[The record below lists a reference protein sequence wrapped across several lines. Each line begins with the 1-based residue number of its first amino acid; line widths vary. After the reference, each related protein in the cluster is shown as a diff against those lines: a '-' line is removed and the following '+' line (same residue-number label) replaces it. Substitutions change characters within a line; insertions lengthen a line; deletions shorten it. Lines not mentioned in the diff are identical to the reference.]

1 MSKLWNYFTGKKA
14 PEPPS
19 TPLVPRPSEHTV
31 DFRSPVQIRKK
42 TDKVPNFRHPFT
54 TETDTEHYHLFS
66 LFHHFPELK
75 VVWEG
80 ITKDFIENRSL
91 LKGTQDNICHH
102 RLHERVWL
110 FGELYAGLE
119 ELSNISNLVPYSL
132 VHLLLVTLQDVTNLS
147 KASTVWQYS
156 DPFQLQDCQEELRK
170 LSKELMP
177 LLGLTEYFIYMDES
191 CLLLSKEVVG
201 LLGEYVKFLGEKLGV
216 LAGRRDN
223 LAEDFVKL
231 YYYAVH
237 CLFALGK
244 LHKSHISVY
253 EDSRLLLELVLIAL
267 REECRHCYQS
277 EALKQLTQIN
287 YPFLREKEPHMFA
300 RFSIGDR
307 DKYDLSLS
315 LLKYQTK
322 LAKGVEGLPALL
334 LAVFTE
340 IVLHQTVLSL
350 SQSEGEIPQQH
361 RSFEE
366 GLIVL
371 ELLLSLAK
379 TAPLE
384 AQGALQTCERLIQ
397 SLVRAVS
404 WCSFSWTL
412 TSPSSTYR
420 TKSTILERLYC
431 QIDQISLAALMN
443 TEAEALP
450 IAFFEQL
457 LTEDMEERAKDHVPL
472 PQVYTLELIS
482 CCIAAFSASDESY
495 ERLLNSPLLRILF
508 SPLFFV
514 IQEETDSHFQARLSQ
529 MAAAYMNDILKV
541 VLSRPEG
548 KKLVIQH
555 TIQSIHMHKLYPA
568 YLNQVTSLLFF
579 LVSERD
585 SLISHYFAEY
595 KIADNVYQIIQDL
608 RQDRQSNRLS
618 LGTLE
623 IMLIKILEMPQISA
637 GVLTNEAFL
646 NKFMNEQLFS
656 AETSEFCIQCV
667 SNLMRL
673 SNSEYLYRLFV
684 LTLKQVKDESM
695 FKWLIQGVERTIK
708 GTDHREACQKEFMDA
723 DLLSVLIE
731 KLNANGSLSMCSLVL
746 PTLRVVLEGNALCK
760 SQFSRMGLGRL
771 QQVLN
776 RVLTHDQMQAL
787 ELVLDNL
794 LYILFESDDF
804 SKGHRILQY
813 PQIAPLIL
821 DLLRHFPEVRVPRFY
836 ISIFAQIA
844 EESTE
849 NRLILAK
856 YGCIRPLLEL
866 LSAIAD
872 ATFRTDVL
880 NLITVMCQQYLAP
893 LDLRTLIS
901 WVARDAASGV
911 LSKEGKSLMGA
922 LAASCRD
929 ALEPLMDQ
937 KRPLP
942 RSYFSFTGQ
951 ESPIQ
956 VSGVRGNLLM
966 VPGKGFTVAVWIRPL
981 INPETM
987 FSNVFTFAEKN
998 SAILLNV
1005 TASGALQLMISAGEK
1020 QLVEVVTEQE
1030 KLLFNRWNFLVLVC
1044 SQKYSKKD
1052 EFVLYLNGSVAE
1064 QGEIRPGK
1072 LPKEMYSTV
1081 WLGGNQSG
1089 DTFTGQ
1095 ISTLYLFA
1103 TAAGEHHVT
1112 AMYRLGPDY
1121 EGLMQAEEIASAR
1134 VYTVDR
1140 LGELKN
1146 ALSLCISPR
1155 YFNLKGKIKDASPTV
1170 LTAYE
1175 SQEAGRTKRAAASR
1189 RPDRNFEHSSVL
1201 KIAAVRTP
1209 DTLNLFGGPSVL
1221 FPLLYRLKDKSQ
1233 VMELLLDFFYLISD
1247 LFLIPS
1253 HLTVKAIC
1261 KDGLCELIRMVL
1273 EDLAV
1278 KQEVDPGL
1286 VRCVVRMV
1294 ENLDW
1299 NRDARHRAF
1308 CTLLHSFRFWSRL
1321 DWDLQKDLL
1330 MHVYRLLPSVRI
1342 ESDPTTL
1349 SSALSLLST
1358 YFSTARPVV
1367 DKDQLQVKRDYLWT
1381 IVRTYI
1387 HKTGVIDD
1395 QDMGTIIEN
1404 ALFTYSSSRVDLPDL
1419 IRLIRLIA
1427 TTASLKITEETKEE
1441 YHKAIMYLTLKSG
1454 QKGLTDLQADTINAL
1469 RLSYPAT
1476 LITQTSALQKQLQRV
1491 INYSSSDNSVFRFK
1505 SAADIFEV
1513 LDCMLPK
1520 VLTLPV
1526 YTALLQ
1532 ILVEKE
1538 RPDMSLAAIKHQAV
1552 LDLITTR
1559 INGSVC
1565 AGQIYQDLRL
1575 LADQHIELMYKR
1587 PVFPAWLLHLFIFS
1601 DHQDPDPAHT
1611 DYLFSLCKTLFTKA
1625 FLQLKNSG
1633 MQLRA
1638 FIFTF
1643 VARKAEEHWSVVYR
1657 ILGDLMD
1664 GLELGIAAGHAANIR
1679 KEIYYN
1685 FHDFAYMLEDLCEA
1699 KPDFP
1704 DNPHFSAVI
1713 SMFVRLCKQLK
1724 LCMSSYPPFP
1734 ALPTIHTSNILSA
1747 ALQFSSEVP
1756 DTVRLREGGMLR
1768 ALLSLILTGLAHS
1781 RTDSQTGLMQDL
1793 NFLLN
1798 GGADQAS
1805 LSAFSAANKNFCQ
1818 TILQDESGFSYL
1830 AVFGEIPLEAASKD
1844 LIYSEEFLVLWV
1856 LTYCSEAIYDKG
1868 EKGLD
1873 CSLLLSAIR
1882 DLVRKFK
1889 LGQHLNAVLSRETP
1903 ESMAEIKEFHSR
1915 HSTLFPSLMSLQSH
1929 VQAAFSKLEAFLGV
1943 HEDDDIELKNLQQQ
1957 VKRLSL
1963 ELNKAANGGLDG
1975 ILVIIASEEWRE
1987 RVHNYLVVQ
1996 TAARLLTIT
2005 KATSRFL
2012 PAAEVHFELL
2022 EPSQDYRK
2030 RIVDDLRKWK
2040 KAVVQRVHQREKT
2053 RDRGETLERLYTRRR
2068 WRKQLKLLTARK
2080 AGIWTIDSQT
2090 LFETGCTKL
2099 VSRFDRENRHF
2110 LLQPDSTGSSHLE
2123 AINRKHLK
2131 EFDTASS
2138 KRRTITSIDPEDPAQ
2153 REMLRSFPSLPL
2165 DSEESQE
2172 REKEIETES
2181 EASVAQERT
2190 QSDAVEG
2197 EEVKTEIDEI
2207 PEQETVEDLSLYAYP
2222 KAQDTSLIFECERIC
2237 LKGAVFG
2244 RLEVTQRFLVFKS
2257 TKEMKPPGV
2266 YFGSALSCSQVAI
2279 ESELIWDIREI
2290 AEVFSRRFHH
2300 IHTAVEVFQTTG
2312 KGYYFNCFSE
2322 ARRTELLTH
2331 FRRFP
2336 KVKVYFDPK
2345 KEFRQGTY
2353 TKDWQTGRLS
2363 NSEYLTLLN
2372 KFAGRSYNDLNQYPI
2387 FPWILKDYQSDFLNL
2402 SNPDVYRDLSIPIG
2416 AIHPDGLRECT
2427 RRYALWTEDPIM
2439 KPFHFGSHY
2448 SSEGIVLHYML
2459 RVEPYAS
2466 KAILLQDGTFDVAD
2480 RLFFSIYSA
2489 YEGSTRSS
2497 GDVKELIPEFF
2508 YLPEMFCNG
2517 NNYELGRRQT
2527 GEQVANVE
2535 LPRWARNPYDF
2546 IRLHKKALESLL
2558 VSENLNNWID
2568 LVFGYKQWGE
2578 AAVAANNVFFC
2589 FTYEQHVVP
2598 LLKSTVDTASM
2609 EGVIEQIGQFGQT
2622 PVQLFDQKHDKR
2634 LTSPVATTFFDRL
2647 QRRLEGAAEVAPY
2660 GPVVDAENDTTVIA
2674 VFALRSRLLIVQDN
2688 LCLKIC
2694 KWRQGTAENNRP
2706 EPSRSQENEQL
2717 LENAFPYIGDFPR
2730 SAAAYVLAWPHLIS
2744 GLHWDNSFKVHEF
2757 ESGKLYASITHHS
2770 DLVTCLAY
2778 TGGVLVSG
2786 SLDSTLAVWDV
2797 RSSKTQKILIDPYPH
2812 LSLLGHCAG
2821 IKQCCVSAALRLVVS
2836 LGLDGGV
2843 LVHSLN
2849 DGLAMLRLD
2858 ASVEFTPYLVALSC
2872 FGLIASC
2879 SRDNERIR
2887 IHSCNGQLLDTSAQH
2902 SDFSKARQLFFS
2914 TAGEHLLVMCAN
2926 SISILNTYALEEHI
2940 EIALEQPPAAVTMT
2954 MDDQNVVGVNRMG
2967 HYFRV
2972 DAECKRTKVDFRN
2985 IYDTQGIGKAFGL
2998 DS

>member
-14 PEPPS
+14 PEPPT
-19 TPLVPRPSEHTV
+19 TPLVSRPSEHTV

-42 TDKVPNFRHPFT
+42 TDRVPSFRHAFSA
-54 TETDTEHYHLFS
+54 ETDTDHYRLFS

-80 ITKDFIENRSL
+80 IVKDFIENKALMR
-91 LKGTQDNICHH
+91 GTQDSVCRH

-110 FGELYAGLE
+110 CEELYKGLE
-119 ELSNISNLVPYSL
+119 DMKDISNLVPYSL

-177 LLGLTEYFIYMDES
+177 LFGLIEYFLYTDES

-216 LAGRRDN
+216 LAGKRSN
-223 LAEDFVKL
+223 LAEEFVKL
-231 YYYAVH
+231 YYYAAH
-237 CLFALGK
+237 CLFALGR
-244 LHKSHISVY
+244 LHKAHIGVC
-253 EDSRLLLELVLIAL
+253 EDSRLLLELVLIVL

-277 EALKQLTQIN
+277 EALQQLTQAS
-287 YPFLREKEPHMFA
+287 YPFLSAPETHMFD
-300 RFSIGDR
+300 RFSIGDK
-307 DKYDLSLS
+307 DKYDLSLT

-322 LAKGVEGLPALL
+322 LAKGVTGLSALL
-334 LAVFTE
+334 LALFTDT
-340 IVLHQTVLSL
+340 VLHHTVLTL
-350 SQSEGEIPQQH
+350 SQSEEDMPPTH
-361 RSFEE
+361 RCFEQ
-366 GLIVL
+366 GLIAL

-379 TAPLE
+379 TAPME
-384 AQGALQTCERLIQ
+384 AQGALQSCEGLIQ
-397 SLVRAVS
+397 SFVRTVVWS
-404 WCSFSWTL
+404 SFRWT
-412 TSPSSTYR
+412 SSAPSSTYR
-420 TKSTILERLYC
+420 TKSTVLERLYC
-431 QIDQISLAALMN
+431 QLDQISLAALIN
-443 TEAEALP
+443 TEVEALP

-457 LTEDMEERAKDHVPL
+457 LTEDMEERAKNCVPL

-482 CCIAAFSASDESY
+482 CCISAFSESPQSY

-514 IQEETDSHFQARLSQ
+514 IQEETESHFQARLSQ
-529 MAAAYMNDILKV
+529 MAAAYMNDILKR
-541 VLSRPEG
+541 VLNKPEG
-548 KKLVIQH
+548 KKLVIQQ
-555 TIQSIHMHKLYPA
+555 TIQSLHMHKMYPE

-608 RQDRQSNRLS
+608 RRDRQANRLS
-618 LGTLE
+618 LDTLE

-637 GVLTNEAFL
+637 GVLTNEPFL

-684 LTLKQVKDESM
+684 LTLKQVKDEQM

-708 GTDHREACQKEFMDA
+708 GTEHRDACQKEFMDA

-731 KLNANGSLSMCSLVL
+731 KLNTNGSLIMCSLVL

-760 SQFSRMGLGRL
+760 SNFSRIGLGRL

-776 RVLTHDQMQAL
+776 RVLTQDQLQAL

-794 LYILFESDDF
+794 LYILFESDDL
-804 SKGHRILQY
+804 SKGQRVLQY
-813 PQIAPLIL
+813 PQIAPLVL

-856 YGCIRPLLEL
+856 HGCIRPLLAL
-866 LSAIAD
+866 LSSI
-872 ATFRTDVL
+872 TEPGFRTDVL
-880 NLITVMCQQYLAP
+880 NLITVLCQQYLAP
-893 LDLRTLIS
+893 LDLRSLLT
-901 WVARDAASGV
+901 WVARDSVTGM

-942 RSYFSFTGQ
+942 RSYFSFTGR

-956 VSGVRGNLLM
+956 VSGLRGNPLM

-987 FSNVFTFAEKN
+987 FSNVFTFTEKGQ
-998 SAILLNV
+998 AILLNV
-1005 TASGALQLMISAGEK
+1005 TTSGALQLMISEGEK

-1030 KLLFNRWNFLVLVC
+1030 KLLFNRWNFLCLVC

-1052 EFVLYLNGSVAE
+1052 EFVLYLNGSIAE
-1064 QGEIRPGK
+1064 QGEVRPGK
-1072 LPKEMYSTV
+1072 LPKELYSTLL
-1081 WLGGNQSG
+1081 LGGNQSG

-1103 TAAGEHHVT
+1103 AVAGEHHVT
-1112 AMYRLGPDY
+1112 ALYRLGPDY
-1121 EGLMQAEEIASAR
+1121 EGLMQAEEAASAR
-1134 VYTVDR
+1134 VYSIER
-1140 LGELKN
+1140 LGELKST
-1146 ALSLCISPR
+1146 LSLCISPR
-1155 YFNLKGKIKDASPTV
+1155 YTNLKGRILDASPTFQAV
-1170 LTAYE
+1170 YE
-1175 SQEAGRTKRAAASR
+1175 AQEAGRAKKTVASR
-1189 RPDRNFEHSSVL
+1189 RPSRNFEPSAVL

-1221 FPLLYRLKDKSQ
+1221 FPLLYRLRDKSQ

-1253 HLTVKAIC
+1253 HLTAKSIC

-1294 ENLDW
+1294 DNLEW
-1299 NRDARHRAF
+1299 NREARHRAF

-1330 MHVYRLLPSVRI
+1330 MHVYRLLPSVRTDN
-1342 ESDPTTL
+1342 DPTTL

-1367 DKDQLQVKRDYLWT
+1367 DRDQLPVKREYLWT
-1381 IVRTYI
+1381 IVRNYI
-1387 HKTGVIDD
+1387 HKTAFIGD
-1395 QDMGTIIEN
+1395 QDLGTIIES
-1404 ALFTYSSSRVDLPDL
+1404 ALFTYSSSRVDLPD
-1419 IRLIRLIA
+1419 IVRLLRLIA
-1427 TTASLKITEETKEE
+1427 TTTTLQISDDTKEDF
-1441 YHKAIMYLTLKSG
+1441 HKAIMYLILKSG
-1454 QKGLTDLQADTINAL
+1454 QKGLTDLQADTLNVL
-1469 RLSYPAT
+1469 RLSYPTT
-1476 LITQTSALQKQLQRV
+1476 LVTQTSVQKQFQRV
-1491 INYSSSDNSVFRFK
+1491 IHFGGNETSGFRFK
-1505 SAADIFEV
+1505 SAVEIFEV
-1513 LDCMLPK
+1513 VDCMLPK

-1526 YTALLQ
+1526 YTALVQL
-1532 ILVEKE
+1532 LVEEE
-1538 RPDMSLAAIKHQAV
+1538 RPDLSLASIKHPAV

-1559 INGSVC
+1559 VNGSVC
-1565 AGQIYQDLRL
+1565 AGLVYQDLRL
-1575 LADQHIELMYKR
+1575 LADQHVELMYHR
-1587 PVFPAWLLHLFIFS
+1587 PAFPAWLLHLFIFS
-1601 DHQDPDPAHT
+1601 DHHDPDPAHT
-1611 DYLFSLCKTLFTKA
+1611 DYLFSLCKALFTKA

-1633 MQLRA
+1633 SQLRA
-1638 FIFTF
+1638 FVFTL
-1643 VARKAEEHWSVVYR
+1643 VGRNAEEHWSGVYR
-1657 ILGDLMD
+1657 VLGDLMD
-1664 GLELGIAAGHAANIR
+1664 GLELGLAAAHVANIK
-1679 KEIYYN
+1679 KEVYYN

-1699 KPDFP
+1699 KPAFP
-1704 DNPHFSAVI
+1704 HNPGFPALI
-1713 SMFVRLCKQLK
+1713 TMFVRLCKQLK
-1724 LCMSSYPPFP
+1724 LCMSSYPAFP
-1734 ALPTIHTSNILSA
+1734 SLSTLHTSTILSA

-1768 ALLSLILTGLAHS
+1768 ALLALILTGLAQS
-1781 RTDSQTGLMQDL
+1781 SSELQTGLMQDL
-1793 NFLLN
+1793 HFLLN

-1805 LSAFSAANKNFCQ
+1805 LSAFSAANKISCQ
-1818 TILQDESGFSYL
+1818 TILQDESGFSFL
-1830 AVFGEIPLEAASKD
+1830 SVFGEIPPEAASKD

-1856 LTYCSEAIYDKG
+1856 LTYCSESLYDKS
-1868 EKGLD
+1868 EKGFD
-1873 CSLLLSAIR
+1873 CSLLLSVVR

-1889 LGQHLNAVLSRETP
+1889 LGQHLNTVLGRETP
-1903 ESMAEIKEFHSR
+1903 ESMAEIREFHRR
-1915 HSTLFPSLMSLQSH
+1915 HATLFPSLTGLQSH

-1943 HEDDDIELKNLQQQ
+1943 REDDDIELKNQQQQ

-1963 ELNKAANGGLDG
+1963 ELNKAANGGLEG
-1975 ILVIIASEEWRE
+1975 ILAIIGAEEWRE

-1996 TAARLLTIT
+1996 TAAKLLTIT

-2022 EPSQDYRK
+2022 DCALDLGVRVVEE
-2030 RIVDDLRKWK
+2030 LRKWK
-2040 KAVVQRVHQREKT
+2040 KALVQRVHQREKT
-2053 RDRGETLERLYTRRR
+2053 KDREDTLQRLYTKRR
-2068 WRKQLKLLTARK
+2068 WRKQLKLLTVRK
-2080 AGIWTIDSQT
+2080 TGLWATDSQAP
-2090 LFETGCTKL
+2090 FDTGYMKL

-2110 LLQPDSTGSSHLE
+2110 LIQPDSAGSAHLE

-2131 EFDTASS
+2131 ELEIAPN

-2165 DSEESQE
+2165 DSEESQD
-2172 REKEIETES
+2172 REKEAETES

-2190 QSDAVEG
+2190 QSEG
-2197 EEVKTEIDEI
+2197 AEEVKTEVEEI
-2207 PEQETVEDLSLYAYP
+2207 PEQETVEDFSLYAYP

-2244 RLEVTQRFLVFKS
+2244 RLEATQQFLVFKS
-2257 TKEMKPPGV
+2257 TKELKPPGV
-2266 YFGSALSCSQVAI
+2266 YFGSALTCSQVAL
-2279 ESELIWDIREI
+2279 ESELIWDIREV

-2300 IHTAVEVFQTTG
+2300 IHTAVEVFLTTG

-2322 ARRTELLTH
+2322 LRRTELLSH
-2331 FRRFP
+2331 FKRFP

-2345 KEFRQGTY
+2345 KEFRQATY
-2353 TKDWQTGRLS
+2353 TKDWQSGRLS
-2363 NSEYLTLLN
+2363 NSEYLALLN
-2372 KFAGRSYNDLNQYPI
+2372 KFASRSYNDLNQYPI

-2402 SNPDVYRDLSIPIG
+2402 SNPEVYRDLSIPIG

-2466 KAILLQDGTFDVAD
+2466 KAIQLQDGTFDVAD
-2480 RLFFSIYSA
+2480 RLFFSISSA

-2508 YLPEMFCNG
+2508 YLPEMFSNG

-2527 GEQVANVE
+2527 GEAVVNVE
-2535 LPRWARNPYDF
+2535 LPRWARNPHDF
-2546 IRLHKKALESLL
+2546 IRMHKKALESLF

-2578 AAVAANNVFFC
+2578 AAVTANNVFFC

-2622 PVQLFDQKHDKR
+2622 PVQLFDLKHDKR
-2634 LTSPVATTFFDRL
+2634 LTAPVATTFFDRL
-2647 QRRLEGAAEVAPY
+2647 QRRLEGGTEMAQY
-2660 GPVVDAENDTTVIA
+2660 GSVVDTENEAKVVA

-2706 EPSRSQENEQL
+2706 EPSRSQGESEQL
-2717 LENAFPYIGDFPR
+2717 LENAFAYSGDFPR

-2757 ESGKLYASITHHS
+2757 ETGKLYASLTHHS

-2797 RSSKTQKILIDPYPH
+2797 RSSKSQKILIDPYPH

-2821 IKQCCVSAALRLVVS
+2821 VKQCCVSAALRVVVS

-2843 LVHSLN
+2843 LAHSLN
-2849 DGLAMLRLD
+2849 DGLTLLRLE
-2858 ASVEFTPYLVALSC
+2858 ASQEFTPYLIALSC
-2872 FGLIASC
+2872 FGLIACC
-2879 SRDNERIR
+2879 SRENQNIR
-2887 IHSCNGQLLDTSAQH
+2887 IHSCNGQLLQTSPQQ
-2902 SDFSKARQLFFS
+2902 SDLSIARQLFFS
-2914 TAGEHLLVMCAN
+2914 AAGEHLLVMCAN
-2926 SISILNTYALEEHI
+2926 SILVFSAYALEEQM
-2940 EIALEQPPAAVTMT
+2940 EIALDQSPAAVTMT
-2954 MDDQNVVGVNRMG
+2954 MEDQNVVGVNQEG
-2967 HYFRV
+2967 HFFRV

-2985 IYDTQGIGKAFGL
+2985 IYDTQGFGKAFGL
-2998 DS
+2998 AS